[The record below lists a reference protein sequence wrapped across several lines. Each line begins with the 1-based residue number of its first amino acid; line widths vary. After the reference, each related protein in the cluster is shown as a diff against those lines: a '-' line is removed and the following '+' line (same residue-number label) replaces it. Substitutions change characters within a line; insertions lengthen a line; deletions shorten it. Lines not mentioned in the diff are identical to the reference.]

1 MGIPHASDIKF
12 FKKLRI
18 MSRVIILQHDGG
30 EMGNQLWNYVSI
42 YAYAIEREY
51 SCEFFSFFEYARY
64 FNLAPKSKI
73 INWLFFLPFCQ
84 YQKRRSAFRIK
95 IYRLLYKV
103 FVVYPV
109 SFFRKDQI
117 IYSRDGVNAVY
128 YLPPTIAAT
137 KELAE
142 RERLSETIFF
152 SQVSGGVFRNP
163 IVIQTHRAL
172 LAEHFSPAPWV
183 DERARV
189 FIEPLRA
196 RYKTLVGVHIR
207 QGDYATFKGGK
218 FTISPKRIR
227 RILDEYL
234 VFSQKKSDEVIFVIA
249 SDGPIEEKF
258 FQGLEIKVSKGSA
271 GEDLFILA
279 SCDAII
285 GSDSTFCHFAAY
297 YGNILHIV
305 MKNEPIDWDYYADKN
320 TYFQNKYF
328 TVMSY

>member
-1 MGIPHASDIKF
+1 
-12 FKKLRI
+12 
-18 MSRVIILQHDGG
+18 
-30 EMGNQLWNYVSI
+30 MGNQLWNYVSI
-42 YAYAIEREY
+42 YAYAIERRY
-51 SCEFFSFFEYARY
+51 SCENFSFFEYARY

-73 INWLFFLPFCQ
+73 INWLFFLPFYQ

-128 YLPPTIAAT
+128 YLPPTIAVI

-142 RERLSETIFF
+142 RERSSETIFF

-163 IVIQTHRAL
+163 EGVELHRSTIV
-172 LAEHFSPAPWV
+172 EYFSPVSWV
-183 DERARV
+183 EKNVRE
-189 FIEPLRA
+189 FIDPLRKY
-196 RYKTLVGVHIR
+196 YKILVGVHVR
-207 QGDYATFKGGK
+207 QGDYAVFKGGK
-218 FTISPKRIR
+218 FSVSQKRTR
-227 RILDEYL
+227 EILDEYL
-234 VFSQKKSDEVIFVIA
+234 VFSQKKSDEVMFVIA

-258 FQGLEIKVSKGSA
+258 FQGLETKVSKGSA

-285 GSDSTFCHFAAY
+285 GSDSTFGNFAAY
-297 YGNILHIV
+297 YGDIPHIV
-305 MKNEPIDWDYYADKN
+305 MKNESMDWDYYRDKDS
-320 TYFQNKYF
+320 YFRSKYETF
-328 TVMSY
+328 CFFRGYSE